1 LRVSRDQICGKPDE
15 HTAVFVRLPE
25 QEPIRRPPL
34 TYDDKEE
41 VRSVTDRRNRWF
53 VLVCWLGAAE
63 VAAYFTATRLV
74 SPAGTSG
81 KILGDLVFP
90 QLEALTAVMLVL
102 AGRRTTGRTR
112 RFCWFLAASTFM
124 GLCGDI
130 TWAVLVLVLHSPP
143 LPSLAD
149 VFYLSS
155 VTAIFPALWSQF
167 GSPLRR
173 WRQTLD
179 SSMVA
184 LLIIYTAFAFVL
196 RPQIHGGLNL
206 ASAVADVETAL
217 VLIAGVWATFA
228 TLTVDRR
235 LPFGVRLIVIGT
247 VAQSAAWLAYAYL
260 VNVRG
265 IADGSWLYT
274 DWQASWVIMVAGC
287 VALLLGV
294 ERRRSS
300 RLWSTSTWVGTGVV
314 TGLIVVTLADSTAIR
329 TAPVR
334 VLAALIGLALLL
346 LRLQLTVRDRG
357 RLAAEMHRLA
367 ETDVLTGV
375 PNRRAFEQRL
385 AAAARN
391 AAERGA
397 PFGLLVIDI
406 DHFKVVNDGYG
417 HPFGDEVLIHVTRRL
432 AACLRPLDAL
442 ARLGGEEFGVLAHGV
457 TPAQLADIAER
468 CRRAVAAEPIEVE
481 ETAVPVTVSIGAAC
495 MPDHASSSTELVRIA
510 DRALYQAKDMGRNRV
525 DVGAGTSPQTAIP
538 IPETG
543 VLRSLEALA
552 DRYAGAGSGTPDC
565 AIVGVADR
573 LCGEL
578 GVSVDERR
586 RCLAATR
593 LRDVGKIGVP
603 PAILGKSGR
612 LTAAER
618 SAACEHVRAGVE
630 MLEAF
635 PETRELA
642 PIVGQHHERFDGRG
656 YPSGSAGH
664 RISLAA
670 RIIAVAEAWTDARTT
685 RPDRRALDTAAARAE
700 IVRGAG
706 SRFDPQV
713 VAGLMSLVDEGAI
726 EAPRGHGLAA

>member
-1 LRVSRDQICGKPDE
+1 MIAYLVA
-15 HTAVFVRLPE
+15 T
-25 QEPIRRPPL
+25 
-34 TYDDKEE
+34 
-41 VRSVTDRRNRWF
+41 RSVD
-53 VLVCWLGAAE
+53 A
-63 VAAYFTATRLV
+63 
-74 SPAGTSG
+74 SGTSG

-90 QLEALTAVMLVL
+90 QLEALAAVMLVV
-102 AGRRTTGRTR
+102 AGRRTDGRTR

-143 LPSLAD
+143 VPSLAD
-149 VFYLSS
+149 VFYLCSAS
-155 VTAIFPALWSQF
+155 AIFPALWTQF

-196 RPQIHGGLNL
+196 RPQIHGGLNW

-265 IADGSWLYT
+265 IEDGSWLYT
-274 DWQASWVIMVAGC
+274 DWQASWVVMIAGC

-294 ERRRSS
+294 ERRKTS

-334 VLAALIGLALLL
+334 VLAAMIGLALLL

-357 RLAAEMHRLA
+357 RLAAEMHKLA

-397 PFGLLVIDI
+397 PFGLLVVDI

-417 HPFGDEVLIHVTRRL
+417 HPFGDDVLIEVTRRL
-432 AACLRPLDAL
+432 AACLRPLDVL

-457 TPAQLADIAER
+457 TPAQLGHIAER
-468 CRRAVAAEPIEVE
+468 CRRAVSAELIEVE
-481 ETAVPVTVSIGAAC
+481 GTAVPVTVSIGGAC
-495 MPDHASSSTELVRIA
+495 MPEHASSSTELVRIA
-510 DRALYQAKDMGRNRV
+510 DRALYQAKDAGRNRV
-525 DVGAGTSPQTAIP
+525 YVGAGTSPQTAIP

-552 DRYAGAGSGTPDC
+552 DRYAADGARPDC
-565 AIVGVADR
+565 AIVDVADR

-586 RCLAATR
+586 RCLAAAR

-603 PAILGKSGR
+603 PGILGKPAP

-618 SAACEHVRAGVE
+618 RIQEDHVRVGAE
-630 MLEAF
+630 LLAAL

-642 PIVGQHHERFDGRG
+642 PIVAEHHERFDGLG
-656 YPSGSAGH
+656 FPAGIAGSA
-664 RISLAA
+664 ITIEA
-670 RIIAVAEAWTDARTT
+670 RIIAVAEAWCAAGGSTAPGVIRDVTARSG
-685 RPDRRALDTAAARAE
+685 RE
-700 IVRGAG
+700 
-706 SRFDPQV
+706 FDPAI
-713 VAGLMSLVDEGAI
+713 VAALTRIVDAHARKARNGSSE
-726 EAPRGHGLAA
+726 LAA